1 MKKNKFKVLFII
13 TICTIILIGILLNAF
28 SKKRETAVVST
39 SSYRQN
45 SAEESITTYNSQSQ
59 FCYLSDIPYIKEQ
72 SSVGWGSITYD
83 KNLDTKYNNGLI
95 TLKIDGEKVL
105 YKGSSSTC
113 NINTCL

>member
-45 SAEESITTYNSQSQ
+45 SAEESITTYNS
-59 FCYLSDIPYIKEQ
+59 
-72 SSVGWGSITYD
+72 
-83 KNLDTKYNNGLI
+83 
-95 TLKIDGEKVL
+95 
-105 YKGSSSTC
+105 
-113 NINTCL
+113 